1 MAAAIA
7 YEAGQ
12 LLVTL
17 QNTEPDPDAHED
29 HTPDLVSDQ
38 LIAARIAEAFPG
50 DVILSEESVGSA
62 HRLSRSRVWI
72 VDPLDGSREYGEAR
86 ADWAVHVGLLEAGKL
101 VAGAVA
107 LPGRAMLFS
116 TTAPFRRPVA
126 TGRRLRLAVSRTRPP
141 GEAQTLVQVLG
152 AELVPMGSAGAKA
165 MAVLLGEVDG
175 YLHAGGQWEWDSA
188 APVAVALASGLHASR
203 IDGSDFEWNKEH
215 PFQPDLLIC
224 DKEHASSILSA
235 LSD

>member
-17 QNTEPDPDAHED
+17 QNTEPDPHAHED
-29 HTPDLVSDQ
+29 HSPDVASDE
-38 LIAARIAEAFPG
+38 LIAARIAQAFPG

-62 HRLSRSRVWI
+62 LRLSRSRVWI

-86 ADWAVHVGLLEAGKL
+86 ADWAVHVGLAETGEL

-116 TTAPFRRPVA
+116 TVAPFHAPVA
-126 TGRRLRLAVSRTRPP
+126 PGRRLRLAVSRTRPP
-141 GEAQTLVQVLG
+141 GEAKTLVDALD

-175 YLHAGGQWEWDSA
+175 YVHAGGQWEWDSA

-203 IDGSDFEWNKEH
+203 IDGSAFEWNKEH
-215 PFQPDLLIC
+215 PWQPDLLIC
-224 DKEHASSILSA
+224 HKEHASSILEA
-235 LSD
+235 LAS